1 MLYEIADMKLIFEM
15 QMSYL
20 YAGSTVATHHVKKSL
35 LVENQAIE
43 AGVSGGGYFAASIHL
58 CFVITFLVFC

>member
-1 MLYEIADMKLIFEM
+1 MLYEIAGMKLIFEM

-20 YAGSTVATHHVKKSL
+20 CAGSTVATHHVKK